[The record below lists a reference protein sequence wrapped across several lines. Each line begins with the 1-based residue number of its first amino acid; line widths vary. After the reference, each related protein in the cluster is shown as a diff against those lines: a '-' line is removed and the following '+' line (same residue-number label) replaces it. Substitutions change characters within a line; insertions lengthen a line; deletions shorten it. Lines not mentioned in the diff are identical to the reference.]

1 MRCLTALIMMT
12 ISTHYQVL
20 ARSSLLEG
28 VKKNPEEATTLCKK
42 FKSMNSKGISVT
54 SDESIKEISEKRNLS
69 LVDAEIL
76 TMYVIGLNC
85 PNVR

>member
-1 MRCLTALIMMT
+1 MRCLTALIIVT
-12 ISTHYQVL
+12 ISTQCEAL

-28 VKKNPEEATTLCKK
+28 VKSNPEEAISLCKE
-42 FKSMNSKGISVT
+42 FKSKNAQGISAT
-54 SDESIKEISEKRNLS
+54 SDLSIKEISEKRNLS